1 MRLYI
6 TLFIFFIYITTFAKA
21 DIKTIQISNSLKK
34 LDLTE
39 YTYLYSYKDS
49 NTNIVDAEFV
59 YSAKGLKGINDNT
72 IYWERFSFNNPTAIE
87 REYYIY
93 FPYAVIN
100 ELNLYINENDSL
112 VHLSSLG
119 MKFDPNNKPIHSIG
133 YPFLIKLKP
142 GKTNIY
148 INIKHYNLAL
158 RTRAFLLTEQELI
171 TSNKSSEHI
180 IWFWKGFFFF
190 ATLIS
195 VILFIVTKLRMFM
208 YYFLLNIGT
217 GLLFSGELGAITD
230 FVSQIPYNFTANIKQ
245 TGVLMAFIFLPL
257 LINEITPIAKLR
269 PRLWKTTFVLNII
282 IGLSWL
288 SCLIPASLNNNVLLI
303 TTYIYNY
310 IGPSILFLQLYL
322 IYIAYKAKQKN
333 SLLILIGYS
342 VYSFALL
349 LYIILPNL
357 GIIKNSLQ
365 VYNMFIYGS
374 LFEIMMFMTL
384 IGKETLSVYHEKELL
399 LKKQKNHQTE
409 IIKAIVESQEK
420 ERDNV
425 GRELHDMIGANIS
438 VIKQQADKK
447 NKLLISTIQNTFE
460 MVRNLSHVLVTPII
474 KDNAF
479 IDEIKDLCLL
489 FTNDDIKINAHFHN
503 WKSMEDTLIATHLY
517 RIVQELLQNA
527 VRHSSATYVIIQFIV
542 NNNNELTLMYED
554 DGLGFNHDKEIRNK
568 GLGLINIENRIKIIG
583 AEITFDSMEGQKG
596 TTIIINLPLK

>member
-1 MRLYI
+1 MRFYTTI
-6 TLFIFFIYITTFAKA
+6 FILFIYITTFAKG
-21 DIKTIQISNSLKK
+21 DIKTIQISDSLKE

-49 NTNIVDAEFV
+49 NTNILDAEFV

-72 IYWERFSFNNPTAIE
+72 IYWERFSFNNPTGIE
-87 REYYIY
+87 KEYYIY

-100 ELNLYINENDSL
+100 ELNVYIDENGSL

-119 MKFDPNNKPIHSIG
+119 MKFNPNDKAIQSIG

-142 GKTNIY
+142 GKTNVY
-148 INIKHYNLAL
+148 INIKHYNLSL
-158 RTRAFLLTEQELI
+158 RTMSFLLSEKALI
-171 TSNKSSEHI
+171 KSNTSSERI

-195 VILFIVTKLRMFM
+195 IILYILTKLRMFI

-230 FVSQIPYNFTANIKQ
+230 FVSKIPYNFTANIKQ

-269 PRLWKTTFVLNII
+269 PRLWKTTFALNII
-282 IGLSWL
+282 IGLTWL
-288 SCLIPASLNNNVLLI
+288 SCLVPASLNNKILLI
-303 TTYIYNY
+303 TTYVYNY
-310 IGPSILFLQLYL
+310 AGPTILFLQLHL
-322 IYIAYKAKQKN
+322 IFVAFKANKKN
-333 SLLILIGYS
+333 SLPLLIGYS

-374 LFEIMMFMTL
+374 IFEILMFMTL
-384 IGKETLSVYHEKELL
+384 IGKETLSVYLERELL
-399 LKKQKNHQTE
+399 IKDQKNHQSD
-409 IIKAIVESQEK
+409 IIRAIVESQER

-447 NKLLISTIQNTFE
+447 NKLLINTIQSTFE
-460 MVRNLSHVLVTPII
+460 MVRNLSHVLVTPLI

-489 FTNDDIKINAHFHN
+489 FSNDEIKINAHFHN
-503 WKSMEDTLIATHLY
+503 WKNMEDTIMATHLY

-527 VRHSSATYVIIQFIV
+527 VRHSSASYVIIQFIV
-542 NNNNELTLMYED
+542 NDDNELTLMYED
-554 DGLGFNHDKEIRNK
+554 DGLGFNHDKVISNK

-596 TTIIINLPLK
+596 TTIIINLPLN